1 MLFSDINFLLFLV
14 PLLATLW
21 IHEKLKWGGVFLRNT
36 ILLIAS
42 YWFYAQLSPT
52 YVVLLGAITLLN
64 WISGKSLLQQ
74 KRKWVCG
81 TTVILSL
88 LPLICYKYAHFFIV
102 DVLGLANENFATWV
116 LPIGISFFTFQA
128 LTYTIDIY
136 RGKIKE
142 KAPLI
147 DFMLFVSFFPNI
159 LSGPIEKG
167 RNLLPQ
173 LHKLHPITNDNLLR
187 GSELFAWGL
196 FKKVV
201 VADRIAIYTN
211 SVFEHPD
218 FYSGNSNL
226 LAIALYS
233 IQIYCDFSGYT
244 DMAIGVAKMMGFRLN
259 DNFRF
264 PYFSTTIRQFWKKWH
279 ISLTSWFTEYLY
291 IACGG
296 NRVPKW
302 RWYINISLVFLV
314 SGLWHGAAWTF
325 IFWGALHAVLYLI
338 EHISGLKNQFLSFWR
353 IWVQGIYVYIVV
365 SLAWV
370 FYRANTFNDAT
381 AMING
386 VFRDWGRQYTTAS
399 LMGFVL
405 MLAALA
411 LFIILE
417 ILAYKKVIT
426 ITESENN
433 PYDGK
438 NLAFLVITLLSI
450 SLLGQSGAQF
460 VYFKF

>member
-1 MLFSDINFLLFLV
+1 MLFTNIDFLLFLV
-14 PLLATLW
+14 PLLIILW
-21 IHEKLKWGGVFLRNT
+21 THEILKWGGVLLRNI

-42 YWFYAQLSPT
+42 YWFYARLSPT
-52 YVVLLGAITLLN
+52 YVILLGMITLLN
-64 WISGKSLLQQ
+64 WISGQSLLHQ
-74 KRKWVCG
+74 KRRWVCG
-81 TTVILSL
+81 ITIFLSL
-88 LPLICYKYAHFFIV
+88 LPLIYYKYADFFIGNI
-102 DVLGLANENFATWV
+102 LGLANKNLATWV

-173 LHKLHPITNDNLLR
+173 LRKLHPITYDNLLR
-187 GSELFAWGL
+187 GIELFAWGL
-196 FKKVV
+196 FKKIV

-211 SVFEHPD
+211 SIFEHPD
-218 FYSGNSNL
+218 FYTGNSNL
-226 LAIALYS
+226 LAIVLYS

-244 DMAIGVAKMMGFRLN
+244 DMAIGIAKMIGFKLN

-264 PYFSTTIRQFWKKWH
+264 PYFSTTVKQFWRKWH

-296 NRVPKW
+296 NRVAKW

-325 IFWGALHAVLYLI
+325 IFWGGLHAVLYLI
-338 EHISGLKNQFLSFWR
+338 EHIIELKDNSLPAWR
-353 IWVQGIYVYIVV
+353 MWIQGIYVFIVV
-365 SLAWV
+365 SIAWV
-370 FYRANTFNDAT
+370 FFRANTFNDALT
-381 AMING
+381 LIYGMFG
-386 VFRDWGRQYTTAS
+386 DWGHQYTTAS
-399 LMGFVL
+399 LTSFIL
-405 MLAALA
+405 MLIVLI
-411 LFIILE
+411 LFITLE
-417 ILAYKKVIT
+417 ILSFKKIVN
-426 ITESENN
+426 ITENGNN
-433 PYDGK
+433 PYDWK
-438 NLAFLVITLLSI
+438 NLTFLIIILLSI